1 VEKEGIERLDL
12 GSRESERSRWAIE
25 PRAGRNAVEASRRGG
40 LVRVGDGMQSRHSV
54 EPASY
59 EADLSCVLK
68 WAVLYR
74 DLVVLVF
81 IVKCGYPYIIGTDS
95 SPRAFR

>member
-1 VEKEGIERLDL
+1 M
-12 GSRESERSRWAIE
+12 W
-25 PRAGRNAVEASRRGG
+25 
-40 LVRVGDGMQSRHSV
+40 SRHSV

-59 EADLSCVLK
+59 ESDLSRFLK
-68 WAVLYR
+68 WVALCR

-81 IVKCGYPYIIGTDS
+81 IIVERWYPYAIGTDS